1 MNDKALRITSNPQG
15 ATGSI
20 EWVIERVNWLD
31 DKPAANMDEATP
43 IRSPIFACC
52 GHRWQFTLKAAF
64 KQKSKVDENKE
75 NIMTGFYLFLARD
88 EPKDVIAVTSL
99 NISGDNINDRYERSR
114 KIFKPRK
121 TGWGHEQ
128 QRSEIQ
134 NWAKRSLNGR
144 IIIRVD
150 ITIIDEQFDEIN
162 CNNGTGLSIQEKSKQ
177 QLSNDFQQLLSTQ
190 SNW

>member
-52 GHRWQFTLKAAF
+52 VHRWQFTLKAAF

-75 NIMTGFYLFLARD
+75 NIMTGFYCSWLVMNQKML
-88 EPKDVIAVTSL
+88 
-99 NISGDNINDRYERSR
+99 
-114 KIFKPRK
+114 
-121 TGWGHEQ
+121 
-128 QRSEIQ
+128 
-134 NWAKRSLNGR
+134 
-144 IIIRVD
+144 
-150 ITIIDEQFDEIN
+150 
-162 CNNGTGLSIQEKSKQ
+162 
-177 QLSNDFQQLLSTQ
+177 LLSHPSIYQVIILTIVMNDHVKYSSLAKQ
-190 SNW
+190 VGVMSSNEARFKIGRNVH